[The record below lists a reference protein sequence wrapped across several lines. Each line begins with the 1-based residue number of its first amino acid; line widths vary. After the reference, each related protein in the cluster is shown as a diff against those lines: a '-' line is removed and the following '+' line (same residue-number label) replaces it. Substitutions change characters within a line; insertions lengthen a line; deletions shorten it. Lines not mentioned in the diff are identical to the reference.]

1 MLAGEQSRMMMYFV
15 PQLGPAPR
23 WCSFLEGLT
32 EELEETAG
40 QNVYEDYKFVTK
52 TEVDELGASGLIG
65 TPMLKGYMHG
75 FFMEMKLYNKL
86 RAVSKPFEFEEHR
99 KKKIDGK
106 IEEKRQSRIIAQ
118 KRLPKVNADLAQ
130 KMIKQ
135 SAALK
140 TKAGESEAVGGNGE
154 PDSIIDSRFASLFK
168 REEFERDELSYE
180 FKLRNPSKG
189 NNQKKSGN
197 DDSDDELQDLYAPV
211 DLPDDDQD
219 DSEDD
224 YNNDGDGANSQDD
237 DSDIDQIR
245 NNDIDDDDDEEITV
259 KDKSK
264 KRKNRKANDR
274 DEEGEIFRAT
284 ARALEHKKL
293 SSARSASAAQK
304 KMPVPQATVKSSS
317 SSSKSNS
324 KSSSSSKPSG
334 GIKMYEIAD
343 GVSTARAV
351 FSHTEEA
358 KGLRRG
364 DRALSTVPLLERVK
378 TSGYKANPLVAS
390 VTLTAL

>member
-52 TEVDELGASGLIG
+52 TEVEELGATGLIG

-75 FFMEMKLYNKL
+75 FFLEMKLYNKL

-99 KKKIDGK
+99 KRKIDGK

-140 TKAGESEAVGGNGE
+140 TKAGDAEAVGGNGSTE
-154 PDSIIDSRFASLFK
+154 NIIDSRFASLFK
-168 REEFERDELSYE
+168 REEFERDELSSE

-189 NNQKKSGN
+189 NNQKRSGN

-211 DLPDDDQD
+211 ELDNDQD

-224 YNNDGDGANSQDD
+224 YNNDGDGSNSHDDD

-245 NNDIDDDDDEEITV
+245 NNDDDDDDVKV

-264 KRKNRKANDR
+264 KRKNRKANDS

-293 SSARSASAAQK
+293 SAARSASATQK
-304 KMPVPQATVKSSS
+304 KMSKPATAVKSSS
-317 SSSKSNS
+317 SSSG
-324 KSSSSSKPSG
+324 SSSSSKGNSKPSSS
-334 GIKMYEIAD
+334 IKMYEIAD
-343 GVSTARAV
+343 GVSTSRAV

-364 DRALSTVPLLERVK
+364 DRALSAVPLLERVA
-378 TSGYKANPLVAS
+378 TTGNKAN
-390 VTLTAL
+390 

>member
-1 MLAGEQSRMMMYFV
+1 M
-15 PQLGPAPR
+15 
-23 WCSFLEGLT
+23 
-32 EELEETAG
+32 
-40 QNVYEDYKFVTK
+40 
-52 TEVDELGASGLIG
+52 
-65 TPMLKGYMHG
+65 
-75 FFMEMKLYNKL
+75 YNKL

-99 KKKIDGK
+99 KRKIDGK

-135 SAALK
+135 CAALK
-140 TKAGESEAVGGNGE
+140 TKAGESEAMSGSGE

-224 YNNDGDGANSQDD
+224 YNNDGDGSNSQDD

-245 NNDIDDDDDEEITV
+245 NNDIDDDEDEEVTV

-264 KRKNRKANDR
+264 KRKNRKANDS

-293 SSARSASAAQK
+293 SAARSASAAQK
-304 KMPVPQATVKSSS
+304 KMPVPKATVKSSS
-317 SSSKSNS
+317 SSSKSN
-324 KSSSSSKPSG
+324 SKPSG

-364 DRALSTVPLLERVK
+364 DRALSTVPLLERVN
-378 TSGYKANPLVAS
+378 TSGNKANPVVAS
-390 VTLTAL
+390 VILTAT

>member
-52 TEVDELGASGLIG
+52 TEVEELGATGLIG

-75 FFMEMKLYNKL
+75 FFLEMKLYNKL

-99 KKKIDGK
+99 KRKIDGK

-140 TKAGESEAVGGNGE
+140 TKAGDAEAAGGNGDTE
-154 PDSIIDSRFASLFK
+154 NIIDSRFASLFK
-168 REEFERDELSYE
+168 REEFERDELSSE

-189 NNQKKSGN
+189 NNQKRSGN

-211 DLPDDDQD
+211 ELDDDGD
-219 DSEDD
+219 DSDDD
-224 YNNDGDGANSQDD
+224 YDNDGDGSNSHDDD

-245 NNDIDDDDDEEITV
+245 NNDNDDDDDDDEVKV

-264 KRKNRKANDR
+264 KRKNRKATDS

-293 SSARSASAAQK
+293 SALRSASATQK
-304 KMPVPQATVKSSS
+304 KTSKPAATVKSSS
-317 SSSKSNS
+317 SSSSSGS
-324 KSSSSSKPSG
+324 KGNSKPSSS
-334 GIKMYEIAD
+334 IKMYEIAD
-343 GVSTARAV
+343 GVSTSRAV

-364 DRALSTVPLLERVK
+364 DRALSAVPLLERVA
-378 TSGYKANPLVAS
+378 TTGDKADY
-390 VTLTAL
+390 

>member
-52 TEVDELGASGLIG
+52 TEVEELGATGLIG

-75 FFMEMKLYNKL
+75 FFLEMKLYNKL

-99 KKKIDGK
+99 KRKIDGK

-140 TKAGESEAVGGNGE
+140 TKAGDTEAAGVETEN
-154 PDSIIDSRFASLFK
+154 IIDSRFASLFK
-168 REEFERDELSYE
+168 REEFERDELSSE

-189 NNQKKSGN
+189 NNQKRSGN

-211 DLPDDDQD
+211 DLDDDD
-219 DSEDD
+219 VDSEDD
-224 YNNDGDGANSQDD
+224 YNNDGDGSNSHDDD

-245 NNDIDDDDDEEITV
+245 NNDDDDDDDEVKV

-264 KRKNRKANDR
+264 KRKNRKATDS

-293 SSARSASAAQK
+293 SALRSASATQK
-304 KMPVPQATVKSSS
+304 KTSKPAATAKSSS
-317 SSSKSNS
+317 SSSSSSGSGSKGNS
-324 KSSSSSKPSG
+324 KQSS

-343 GVSTARAV
+343 GVSTSRAV

-364 DRALSTVPLLERVK
+364 DKALSAVPLLERVA
-378 TSGYKANPLVAS
+378 TTGDKADY
-390 VTLTAL
+390 